1 MLTNY
6 VSEEEKALEEKFVIH
21 TFGRSEVEFVGGKGA
36 RLFDV
41 KGNEYLDFLAGIAV
55 CSLGHCNGHV
65 VDAIKNQAE
74 KLMHVSN
81 YFYIENRGS
90 VAKKVSDMLNFG
102 TDDDASWKMFFT
114 NSGAESNECA
124 LKIARFYANR
134 KNECD
139 GNHSKVVVLKKS
151 FHGRT
156 FETLAATAQDRF
168 HVGLA
173 PMSPVFIEVEA
184 NNEEELKEVF
194 DAQGDQIAA
203 MIFEPIQGESGVHP
217 LTTSYVKLIRELTK
231 ENSALM
237 ICDEVQTG
245 VCRAGAPFA
254 FQLCDVVPDVVTMA
268 KGIADGFPCGVCA
281 AQGEAAEVLKPGD
294 HGSTFGG
301 SCLAIA
307 AIKATLEEI
316 DRMDVLSNV
325 VEVSEYL
332 RHKLEC
338 IDEIVEVRGKGLML
352 GADLKEGIDAHDV
365 VNEALYNQKL
375 VINATGNKTL
385 RFVPPLIINK
395 DDVDEFA
402 LRLSSAISAV
412 A

>member
-1 MLTNY
+1 MLTNC
-6 VSEEEKALEEKFVIH
+6 VTTEEKTLEEKFVMH
-21 TFGRSEVEFVGGKGA
+21 TFGRSYVEFIRGEGA
-36 RLFDV
+36 RLYDV
-41 KGNEYLDFLAGIAV
+41 EGNEYLDFLAGIAV
-55 CSLGHCNGHV
+55 CSLGHCNKNV
-65 VDAIKNQAE
+65 VSAIQDQAE

-81 YFYIENRGS
+81 YFYVENRGC
-90 VAKKVSDMLNFG
+90 VAKKVSYMLNFG
-102 TDDDASWKMFFT
+102 EEGDTCWKMFFT

-134 KNECD
+134 NNECD

-173 PMSPVFIEVEA
+173 PMSPVFVEVEA
-184 NNEEELKEVF
+184 NDEEELKRVF
-194 DAQGDQIAA
+194 DQQGEEIAA

-217 LTTSYVKLIRELTK
+217 LSNSYVKLIRELT
-231 ENSALM
+231 EANSALM

-254 FQLCDVVPDVVTMA
+254 FQLCGVVPDVVTMA
-268 KGIADGFPCGVCA
+268 KGIADGFPCGICA
-281 AQGEAAEVLKPGD
+281 ARGEAADVFNPGD

-307 AIKATLEEI
+307 AINATLDELK
-316 DRMDVLSNV
+316 RLDVLSNV

-332 RHKLEC
+332 RHKLETM
-338 IDEIVEVRGKGLML
+338 DEITEVRGKGLML
-352 GADLKEGIDAHDV
+352 GADLRDGIDAHDV
-365 VNEALYNQKL
+365 VNWALYDQKL
-375 VINATGNKTL
+375 VINATGDRTL

-395 DDVDEFA
+395 NDVDEFIK
-402 LRLSSAISAV
+402 RLQAAISEV

>member
-1 MLTNY
+1 MLTNC
-6 VSEEEKALEEKFVIH
+6 VTTEEKKLEEKFVMH
-21 TFGRSEVEFVGGKGA
+21 TFGRSYVEFVRGEGA
-36 RLFDV
+36 RLYDV
-41 KGNEYLDFLAGIAV
+41 EGNEYLDFLAGIAV
-55 CSLGHCNGHV
+55 CSLGHCNKNV
-65 VDAIKNQAE
+65 VSAIQDQAE

-81 YFYIENRGS
+81 YFYVENRGC

-102 TDDDASWKMFFT
+102 EEGDTSWKMFFT

-134 KNECD
+134 NNECD

-173 PMSPVFIEVEA
+173 PMSPVFVEVEA
-184 NNEEELKEVF
+184 NDEEELKRVF
-194 DAQGDQIAA
+194 DEQGDEIAA

-217 LTTSYVKLIRELTK
+217 LSNSYVKLIRELT
-231 ENSALM
+231 EANSALM

-254 FQLCDVVPDVVTMA
+254 FQLCGVVPDVVTMA
-268 KGIADGFPCGVCA
+268 KGIADGFPCGICA
-281 AQGEAAEVLKPGD
+281 ARGEAADVFNPGD

-307 AIKATLEEI
+307 AINATLDELK
-316 DRMDVLSNV
+316 RLDVLSNV
-325 VEVSEYL
+325 VEVAEYL
-332 RHKLEC
+332 RHKLETM
-338 IDEIVEVRGKGLML
+338 DEITEIRGKGLML
-352 GADLKEGIDAHDV
+352 GADLRDGIDAHDV
-365 VNEALYNQKL
+365 VNWALYDQKL
-375 VINATGNKTL
+375 VINATGDRTL
-385 RFVPPLIINK
+385 RFVPPLTISKN
-395 DDVDEFA
+395 DVDEFIK
-402 LRLSSAISAV
+402 RLQVAISEV